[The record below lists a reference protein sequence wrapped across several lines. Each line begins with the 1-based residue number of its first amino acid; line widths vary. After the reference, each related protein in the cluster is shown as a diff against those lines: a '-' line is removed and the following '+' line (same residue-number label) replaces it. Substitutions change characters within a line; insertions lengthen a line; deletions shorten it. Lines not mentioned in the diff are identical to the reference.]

1 MAYHQNTAV
10 DNTKLILGNCKIETA
25 SSASDTFVNLGAG
38 IVNSFVY
45 TPTMYDVQA
54 GNAPDPIEGISHEEC
69 TIEAELLEYDAS
81 VLNAIGCGMFTMPSA
96 TTVLSTLT
104 AGGNQ
109 TVTKRAFRI
118 TNTRM
123 ISGATKETIILV
135 YSAFLNSGLTIN
147 FKSDNDADSL
157 AVMPITIT
165 GKVDSSL
172 TAGSQL
178 FSVTKDLWT

>member
-1 MAYHQNTAV
+1 MAYHQNTSV
-10 DNTKLILGNCKIETA
+10 DNTKLIVGNCKIETA
-25 SSASDTFVNLGAG
+25 PSAGDTFVNLGAG

-45 TPTMYDVQA
+45 APTMYDVQA
-54 GNAPDPIEGISHEEC
+54 GNAPDPIEGVSYEEA
-69 TIEAELLEYDAS
+69 TIDFELLEYDAS

-104 AGGNQ
+104 GGGNQ

-123 ISGATKETIILV
+123 ISGATKETVCLV
-135 YSAFLNSGLTIN
+135 YSAYLSTGLTIN
-147 FKSDNDADSL
+147 FKDDNDSNPL
-157 AVMPITIT
+157 AVLPGTIT
-165 GKVDSSL
+165 AKVDSSR

-178 FSVTKDLWT
+178 FSIQKALW